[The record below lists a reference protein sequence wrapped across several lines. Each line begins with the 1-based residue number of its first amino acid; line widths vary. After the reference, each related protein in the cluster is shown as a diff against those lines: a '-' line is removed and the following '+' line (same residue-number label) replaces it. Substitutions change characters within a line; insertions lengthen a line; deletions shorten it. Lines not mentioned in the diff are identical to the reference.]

1 MPTKDDFH
9 WTASALR
16 NIAGVLEEFAY
27 PLENRMGAHVLE
39 GGELTESVYEAI
51 KATRVTAL
59 SLSAIIE
66 EYAAEAT
73 RRMEEAIDAAKAA
86 ADYRNELNDYNDAK
100 KLWDRRD
107 ELPDFIV
114 PDEEPVEPTA
124 PPPVPDYIDI

>member
-59 SLSAIIE
+59 SLSAIVD

-86 ADYRNELNDYNDAK
+86 ADYRDDLNDYNDAK
-100 KLWDRRD
+100 ELWDRRD